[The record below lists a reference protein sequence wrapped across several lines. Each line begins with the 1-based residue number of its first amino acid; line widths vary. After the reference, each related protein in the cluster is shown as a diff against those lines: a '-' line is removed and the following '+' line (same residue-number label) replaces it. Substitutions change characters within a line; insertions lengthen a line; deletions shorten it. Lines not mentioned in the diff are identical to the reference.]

1 MYRIDPGI
9 GAVALLCA
17 FGLPAAAQET
27 PPPIAKHVGPEKS
40 IYQEIASP
48 MQVEVSLGATPKRKS
63 VQEIE
68 NQHAWV
74 ATETGTYTCET
85 ARVRMIEVFKE
96 EHRGQVRLKVMPML
110 ATEQRRQDVDITVSL
125 VSDGK
130 EIATPVVFK
139 NLTIGADNSTAN
151 KLAQLSLYAAA
162 AGSTSKAPAAEFELT
177 RGQFAALWGPNR
189 APSVRVVVKIDE

>member
-1 MYRIDPGI
+1 MYCIRMFT
-9 GAVALLCA
+9 VALVCS
-17 FGLPAAAQET
+17 FGLPIAAQET
-27 PPPIAKHVGPEKS
+27 PPPIAKHVGPEKP

-63 VQEIE
+63 VQEIG
-68 NQHAWV
+68 NQRAWV
-74 ATETGTYTCET
+74 ATETSTYTCET

-96 EHRGQVRLKVMPML
+96 EHRGKVRLRVMPLL

-130 EIATPVVFK
+130 EVGTPVVFK
-139 NLTIGADNSTAN
+139 SLTIGADDSTAN

-162 AGSTSKAPAAEFELT
+162 FGSTSKAPAADFELT
-177 RGQFAALWGPNR
+177 REQFAALWGPNR
-189 APSVRVVVKIDE
+189 APSVRLVLKIAE